1 VGEEGLAEASL
12 QGEGGV
18 AAGASERKRTR
29 GREEGMRVE
38 DGEGEGEGEGA
49 DARTDRVGGRER
61 KSFFGS
67 RGTVGVTGLLKAR
80 YK

>member
-12 QGEGGV
+12 LGVGGV

-38 DGEGEGEGEGA
+38 DREGEGEGEGA

-61 KSFFGS
+61 
-67 RGTVGVTGLLKAR
+67 T
-80 YK
+80 